1 MQRIHP
7 RKPTEEGKILTMT
20 RTFCHRLLCAS
31 LIGTLLA
38 VVSPFARA
46 QWTQPTPE
54 ELSMTAQPEV
64 PGASAVYLFRE
75 ETTDDDLHMFST
87 YVRLKVLTE
96 KGKEYSNVELNYTSW
111 AYGGSSSITDIQ
123 GRTIHPDGTV
133 IPFTGKPY
141 EKLVEKTHGVKVMSK
156 VFTLP
161 DVEVGSIIE
170 YRYKFRLDDGHFS
183 SPDWYIQSDL
193 YTRKAH
199 YEWKPTNEQLISSDD
214 RGQLTNGIAWTP
226 ILPPGTELKRTELPG
241 NGLREGRR
249 IFDLDVHDIPPAPS
263 EEFMPP
269 TSSFT
274 YRVLFYYT
282 PYRSGEDYWK
292 NEGKHWA
299 KLRDKFIGPD
309 SGVKAAVKDLT
320 APSDSQDQKLRKL
333 YAAVMQL
340 ENSDYTREHSSAE
353 EKSEGFKEAHSTDDI
368 LQRKRGSSE
377 QLSELFVA
385 MARAAG
391 MKAYVMTVASRDHR
405 IFYKNYPSFNQLDD
419 YVAIVNVDGKE
430 QFFDPGTRYCRYQ
443 HLAWKHTGSGG
454 VRQID
459 GGSEISGTPPEPY
472 TNSRTQRIA
481 DLAIDEHGA
490 VTGTIKINYMGDPA
504 LHWRHQSLTGDAT
517 SLERDINDS
526 VNRLLPQGME
536 VKVTSIEKLADY
548 EQPLTVNLAVNG
560 TLGSFTGK
568 RILLPG
574 DVFESTSR
582 DTFPNEKRE
591 IPVYFSYPHMMQDAV
606 RVKFPASLNVE
617 SLPTSEKIPFQNFA
631 IYSMTTSSTPT
642 SVTVQRNY
650 SLSEIIY
657 MTKEYPELRS
667 FYSKMETKDQES
679 VVLTTSPVKAGKAAS
694 GGN

>member
-1 MQRIHP
+1 
-7 RKPTEEGKILTMT
+7 MT
-20 RTFCHRLLCAS
+20 CTSRHRLLCAS
-31 LIGTLLA
+31 LIGALLA
-38 VVSPFARA
+38 VVSPIARA

-54 ELSMTAQPEV
+54 ELSMTAQREV

-96 KGKEYSNVELNYTSW
+96 KGKEYSNVELNYASVTD
-111 AYGGSSSITDIQ
+111 GGSSSITDIQ

-141 EKLVEKTHGVKVMSK
+141 EKLVEKTRGVKVMSK

-161 DVEVGSIIE
+161 DVEVGSILE
-170 YRYKFRLDDGHFS
+170 YRYKFRLDDHYFS

-199 YEWKPTNEQLISSDD
+199 YEWKPTNKQLISSDD
-214 RGQLTNGIAWTP
+214 RGQLTNGISWTP
-226 ILPPGTELKRTELPG
+226 ILPPGVELKRTQLPG
-241 NGLREGRR
+241 TGISEGRN
-249 IFDLDVHDIPPAPS
+249 IIDLDVHDIAPAPS
-263 EEFMPP
+263 EDFMPP
-269 TSSFT
+269 ISSFT

-282 PYRSGEDYWK
+282 PYRAGEEYWK

-309 SGVKAAVKDLT
+309 SGVKAAVNDLAT
-320 APSDSQDQKLRKL
+320 SSDSQDQKLRKL
-333 YAAVMQL
+333 YAAVMRL
-340 ENSDYTREHSSAE
+340 ENTDYTREHSTAE
-353 EKSEGFKEAHSTDDI
+353 EKSEGLKEAHTTDDI
-368 LQRKRGSSE
+368 LTRKRGSSD
-377 QLSELFVA
+377 QLTELFVA

-391 MKAYVMTVASRDHR
+391 MKAYVMAVTNRDR
-405 IFYKNYPSFNQLDD
+405 SLFLRAYSSFAQLND

-430 QFFDPGTRYCRYQ
+430 QFFDPGSRFCPYQ
-443 HLAWKHTGSGG
+443 HLAWKHTSSGG
-454 VRQID
+454 LRQTD
-459 GGSEISGTPPEPY
+459 GGSEINGTPSEPY

-481 DLAIDEHGA
+481 DLVIDEHGA
-490 VTGTIKINYMGDPA
+490 VTGTIKFTYTGDPA
-504 LHWRHQSLTGDAT
+504 LHWRQQSLTGDAT
-517 SLERDINDS
+517 SLEHDLNDNINQ
-526 VNRLLPQGME
+526 LLRQGME

-560 TLGSFTGK
+560 ILGSFTGK

-574 DVFESTSR
+574 DVFESNSR
-582 DTFPNEKRE
+582 DTFPHEKRE
-591 IPVYFSYPHMMQDAV
+591 IPVYFSYPHIMQDAV

-617 SLPTSEKIPFQNFA
+617 SLPSSEKIPFQNFA
-631 IYSMTTSSTPT
+631 VYDMSTSSTPT

-650 SLSEIIY
+650 LLGEIIY
-657 MTKEYPELRS
+657 MPKEYPELRS

-679 VVLTTSPVKAGKAAS
+679 VILTTAPVKAGKPVPA
-694 GGN
+694 GN